1 MDLYIIDGNSYV
13 YRAYYAI
20 KSLTTSK
27 GFPTNAILGFTN
39 MLLKIIRDKKPE
51 GLVVA
56 FDSPE
61 VTGRHIMFEQYKAN
75 RKETPAD
82 LVQQL
87 PHIRKVI
94 STLHI
99 KVFEMPGYEADDII
113 GTLSKKAASEG
124 SNVYIVTADKDMLQL
139 VNDRIKV
146 YDPMKDRMLDRAYV
160 IEKFGIGPERV
171 TEYMALTG
179 DAADNIP
186 GVKGIGEKT
195 AKELLASFASIE
207 ELLEHPERIPREK
220 LRGMIAGGRD
230 MVLMSQKLATIDTA
244 VPIDFDITEF
254 GLLEPDWLALLSFFK
269 EFEFTSLM
277 KLLPS
282 QTAAIGTSIRHYEAV
297 FSTDRLR
304 DIAASIKSE
313 LAFDTETTGK
323 KPLIDR
329 LVGLSICNDKESA
342 CYLPMGHTQSLISGN
357 MQLSKEAVFKVL
369 SPVFADSSITKIGHN
384 LKYDILILAGEGVN
398 VDGPLLDTMIAAYL
412 LNPNKTGHSLDEV
425 SFEYLSKRK
434 KSFMEVLKKRLNF
447 ADVPIDEAVSYAA
460 EDAALAFE
468 LRDILFEKLK
478 ENGLESVYFAIEMPL
493 IKVLAEMETAG
504 IKIQQ
509 GILEEMS
516 KELATDIAAIEKRIY
531 FLAGEEFN
539 INSPKQLSAILF
551 TGLGL
556 SPSRKTK
563 TGFSTGVDV
572 LEELAESHEL
582 PREILHYRS
591 LTKLKSTYID
601 VLPGLV
607 NPQTGRVH
615 TSFNQTVTATGRL
628 SSSDPNLQNIPV
640 KGNWGE
646 RIRAA
651 FVAEPGNL
659 LLSADY
665 SQVELRILAHLSN
678 DQGLISAFND
688 NLDIHTRTAAELY
701 GVTLENVTSDM
712 RRTAKTV
719 NFGVIYGQSSF
730 GLSETLN
737 ISRKE
742 AELYI
747 KQYFDRHPGVKQYI
761 EQLIAE
767 TTEKGFVA
775 TLFGRIRPVP
785 ELKNPNRNI
794 RQLGERLAVNSP
806 IQGTAADII
815 KIAMINIRKRLLT
828 EGLQARMILQVHD
841 ELLFELP
848 ELELDVMQQLV
859 KEEMEGV
866 VKLSVPLKVDIGHGL
881 NWAIAH

>member
-20 KSLTTSK
+20 KSLTNSK

-39 MLLKIIRDKKPE
+39 MLLKIIRDKKPKE
-51 GLVVA
+51 LVVS
-56 FDSPE
+56 FDSPAITE
-61 VTGRHIMFEQYKAN
+61 RHMMFEQYKAN

-82 LVQQL
+82 LVAQL

-94 STLHI
+94 SALHI

-113 GTLSKKAASEG
+113 GTIAKRAASEG

-139 VNDRIKV
+139 VDDRVKV
-146 YDPMKDRMLDRAYV
+146 YDPMKDRILDRAYV
-160 IEKFGIGPERV
+160 IEKFGVGPERV

-195 AKELLASFASIE
+195 AKELLTSFASIE
-207 ELLEHPERIPREK
+207 DLLEHPERIPREK
-220 LRGMIAGGRD
+220 LRTMITGGRD
-230 MVLMSQKLATIDTA
+230 MMLMSQKLATIDTA
-244 VPIDFDITEF
+244 VPIDFNIAEF

-282 QTAAIGTSIRHYEAV
+282 QANTLATSNRQYEAV
-297 FSTDRLR
+297 FSAETLR
-304 DIAASIKSE
+304 GIAASIKSE
-313 LAFDTETTGK
+313 TAFDTEATGR
-323 KPLIDR
+323 KPLFDR
-329 LVGLSICNDKESA
+329 LVGLSLCNDEKRA
-342 CYLPMGHTQSLISGN
+342 YYLPMDHTQSLMSEN
-357 MQLSKEAVFKVL
+357 VQLDKKAVWQIL
-369 SPVFADSSITKIGHN
+369 SPVFADSRITKIGHN
-384 LKYDILILAGEGVN
+384 LKYDILMLAGEGVS

-412 LNPNKTGHSLDEV
+412 LNPNKAGHSLDEV

-434 KSFMEVLKKRLNF
+434 KSFMEVLKKRSSF
-447 ADVPIDEAVSYAA
+447 AEVPIDEAAPYAA

-468 LRDILFEKLK
+468 LKDLLFERLK
-478 ENGLESVYFAIEMPL
+478 ENGLDSVYFTIEMPL
-493 IKVLAEMETAG
+493 IKVLVDMETAG
-504 IKIQQ
+504 IKIQD
-509 GILEEMS
+509 GLLEEMS
-516 KELATDIAAIEKRIY
+516 KELAKDIAAIEKRVY

-582 PREILHYRS
+582 PREVLHYRS
-591 LTKLKSTYID
+591 LTKLKTTYID

-607 NPQTGRVH
+607 NTRTGRVH

-640 KGNWGE
+640 KGDWGK

-651 FVAEPGNL
+651 FVAEQGNL

-701 GVTLENVTSDM
+701 GVPLVDVTVEM

-737 ISRKE
+737 IGRKE
-742 AELYI
+742 AEQYI
-747 KQYFDRHPGVKQYI
+747 KHYFDRHPGVKQYI

-767 TTEKGFVA
+767 TTEKGFVT
-775 TLFGRIRPVP
+775 TLFGRKRPVP
-785 ELKNPNRNI
+785 ELKNQNKNI

-815 KIAMINIRKRLLT
+815 KLAMISIQKRLSS
-828 EGLQARMILQVHD
+828 EALQARMILQVHD

-848 ELELDVMQQLV
+848 EQELGVMQQLV
-859 KEEMEGV
+859 REEMEGV
-866 VKLSVPLKVDIGHGL
+866 VNLSVPLKVDIGHGH
-881 NWAIAH
+881 NWAEAH